1 MPLKKGRPA
10 ESKHEDQPVKFSRVF
25 KYDDGI
31 VITEHWNLNKST
43 KGPMAVDITY
53 PKDYKDF
60 DETQDNLPKT
70 KRMYVNP
77 KNGKLVKFFRAK
89 QLGLVK

>member
-1 MPLKKGRPA
+1 
-10 ESKHEDQPVKFSRVF
+10 
-25 KYDDGI
+25 
-31 VITEHWNLNKST
+31 
-43 KGPMAVDITY
+43 MAVDITY